1 MSFSKNI
8 VNTDK
13 APAAV
18 GTYSQGVEHNGVFYF
33 SGQIG
38 IDPSTSQLVEGFDAQ
53 IKQIMKN
60 IDGLLESCDISRE
73 HILKTSIFV
82 TDLNN
87 FGKVN
92 DAYIEYFSEPYPAR
106 SCVQVPALPKG
117 ALVEIEVIAAKG

>member
-1 MSFSKNI
+1 MSFKKNI
-8 VNTDK
+8 IKTDL
-13 APAAV
+13 APEAV
-18 GTYSQGVEHNGVFYF
+18 GTYSQGVEFNGVNYF

-38 IDPSTSQLVEGFDAQ
+38 IDPATSSLVEGFDAQ

-60 IDGLLESCDISRE
+60 IDALLEATAITRS

-87 FGKVN
+87 FSKVN

-106 SCVQVPALPKG
+106 SCIQVPALPKG
-117 ALVEIEVIAAKG
+117 ALVEVEVIAAAK